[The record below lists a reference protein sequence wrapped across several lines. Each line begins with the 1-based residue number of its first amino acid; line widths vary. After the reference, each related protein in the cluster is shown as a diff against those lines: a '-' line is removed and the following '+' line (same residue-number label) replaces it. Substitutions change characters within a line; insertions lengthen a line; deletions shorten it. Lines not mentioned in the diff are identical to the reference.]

1 MTAICTVFLLT
12 SLNENFIDRL
22 VRYEFGN
29 APQAVDSNMLTR
41 FTQDME
47 KIAQYGGMTMEN
59 TADLTK
65 ALIAFAM
72 EAYYENNLAANETL
86 VQRRWCGRWDSF

>member
-1 MTAICTVFLLT
+1 MYRFKTDDPE
-12 SLNENFIDRL
+12 NENFIDRL
-22 VRYEFGN
+22 IRYEFGN

-47 KIAQYGGMTMEN
+47 KIAQFGGMTMEN
-59 TADLTK
+59 TGDLTK

-72 EAYYENNLAANETL
+72 EAYYENNLGCKRNA
-86 VQRRWCGRWDSF
+86 VH